1 MGILRELQINA
12 LQFKKLR
19 GIARKLDVKNYVV
32 MSEYE
37 LKEKLND
44 MQAQYLGMNYPLC

>member
-1 MGILRELQINA
+1 MGILKEIEINT
-12 LQFKKLR
+12 LRFKKLR
-19 GIARKLDVKNYVV
+19 GIAKRLDVKNYVV